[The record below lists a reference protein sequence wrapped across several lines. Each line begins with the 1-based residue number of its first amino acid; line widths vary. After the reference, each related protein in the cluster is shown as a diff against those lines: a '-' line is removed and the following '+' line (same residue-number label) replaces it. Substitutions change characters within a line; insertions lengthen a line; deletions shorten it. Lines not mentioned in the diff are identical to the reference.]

1 MSLFDYQQQGLDNS
15 IGKNRVAYYWDM
27 GLGKTFV
34 GTEKMKQLGESE
46 NLVICQK
53 SKVKDWIDHL
63 REHTDYDVID
73 HTKSKVKETRLPCVR
88 VINYDLVWR
97 RDFFKNW
104 DGGTLM
110 IDESSLIQN
119 RRTNRT
125 KSIMN
130 LRHKN
135 LILLSGTPVSG
146 KYERLVTQCN
156 LLGWEITESEFWD
169 RYVVY
174 FTQDIN
180 GYPLKIVSGYKRV
193 EELKSKLREHGA
205 MFLKADEVVSLPDK
219 VFVDTSIPSTSDYE
233 YFQGND
239 FVAVGDLELVGD
251 TLLSKLLYSR
261 MLCGQYNDRKL
272 AALKSIM
279 ESTDDRILVFYNFRA
294 EYEAIRKLTDK
305 PLSVVSG
312 QNKDLTAYETQPNS
326 VTLIQYQAGAMG
338 LNLQKANKIVYF
350 TPPLSSE
357 LYEQSQ
363 ARTRRI
369 GQNRTC
375 FYYRLICENS
385 VEEKIY
391 DTLATRHDYTERL
404 FK

>member
-1 MSLFDYQQQGLDNS
+1 MTLFDYQQQGLDNS
-15 IGKNRVAYYWDM
+15 VGKNRVAYYWDM

-63 REHTDYDVID
+63 TEHTDYEVID
-73 HTKSKVKETRLPCVR
+73 HTKSKVKETRHPCVR

-110 IDESSLIQN
+110 VDESSLIQN
-119 RRTNRT
+119 RRNKRT

-156 LLGWEITESEFWD
+156 LLGWKITESEFWD

-193 EELKSKLREHGA
+193 EELKAKLREHGA
-205 MFLKADEVVSLPDK
+205 MFLKADEVISLPDK
-219 VFVDTSIPSTSDYE
+219 VFVDTSISSTAAYKR
-233 YFQGND
+233 FQGND
-239 FVAVGDLELVGD
+239 FVEVGELELVGD

-261 MLCGQYNDRKL
+261 MLCGQYNDHKL
-272 AALKSIM
+272 AALKSLM
-279 ESTDDRILVFYNFRA
+279 ESTDDRLLVFYNFQA
-294 EYEAIRKLTDK
+294 EYDAIQELTDK
-305 PLSVVSG
+305 PLSVING
-312 QNKDLTAYETQPNS
+312 QTKDLMAYETQPNS